1 MTDSKS
7 VSDTIAIIGAGEM
20 GAAVGRRMREA
31 GARVLTSLKG
41 RSAASAERTRL
52 AGLEVIDDD
61 EALVGEAGFVLSI
74 VPPGVAYAVAE
85 RLRAPLTSARSK
97 PIFVECNAISP
108 ATVRRIADLLAGTG
122 CRFVDAGIIGGPP
135 PAGRT
140 DGGPRIYASGPD
152 APSALRL
159 REFGLDIRLV
169 DGPVGAAS
177 GLKMSYAGLTKG
189 LTALGAAMIA
199 AASRNGLAMALR
211 EELERSQPG
220 LLASLG
226 YGIPSMFPKAY
237 RWVAEMEQIADF
249 LGGENRGSMIY
260 QGVARLYADIAAQSE
275 RGGGWAAEMA
285 SFFAPRK

>member
-1 MTDSKS
+1 MTDSRNLS
-7 VSDTIAIIGAGEM
+7 ETIAIIGAGEM
-20 GAAVGRRMREA
+20 GAAVGRRMREL

-41 RSAASAERTRL
+41 RSAASEERTRR
-52 AGLEVIDDD
+52 AGLEVVDDD
-61 EALVGEAGFVLSI
+61 ETLVGEAGYILSI
-74 VPPGVAYAVAE
+74 VPPAVAYAVAE
-85 RLRAPLTSARSK
+85 RLHSALGSARAK

-108 ATVRRIADLLAGTG
+108 ATVRRIADLLGGTG

-152 APSALRL
+152 ADSLVRL
-159 REFGLDIRLV
+159 REFGLDILLL
-169 DGPVGAAS
+169 DGPIGAAS

-189 LTALGAAMIA
+189 LTAVGAAMIGG
-199 AASRNGLAMALR
+199 ASRNGLAVALR
-211 EELERSQPG
+211 GELERSQPG

-226 YGIPSMFPKAY
+226 RNIPAMFPKAY

-249 LGGENRGSMIY
+249 LGSEDHGSTIY
-260 QGVARLYADIAAQSE
+260 EGVARLYAEISAQSE
-275 RGGGWAAEMA
+275 RGSGWATELA